1 MLKIYWKFPSANV
14 LHVKGPNPLRST
26 LHPKNILAM
35 WEKKKKPTSKDR
47 GRKEKGMGKGKGEG
61 KSAAGSI
68 PDTNCTA
75 ADVCVACKWQYG
87 SKNDPQSDVD
97 WCMCISCQAWYHLS
111 CAEVNGILDD
121 DDYFT
126 CEKCL

>member
-1 MLKIYWKFPSANV
+1 M
-14 LHVKGPNPLRST
+14 G
-26 LHPKNILAM
+26 
-35 WEKKKKPTSKDR
+35 KKKKPTSKDR
-47 GRKEKGMGKGKGEG
+47 GEKGKGMGKGKGKGMGKGKGKGMGKGKGKG
-61 KSAAGSI
+61 KSAAGST

-97 WCMCISCQAWYHLS
+97 WCMCISCQDWYHLS
-111 CAEVNGILDD
+111 SAEVNGILDD
-121 DDYFT
+121 ADYFT